1 MNEKLNQDL
10 ELLIKLQEI
19 DLELDRYQEECIF
32 IPAEIEKQKEEIGAI
47 KQRFEE
53 KKKNIKE
60 MQAKYKVLELDITSK
75 DEAIKKQKTDL
86 NVVKTNEQ
94 YKALQSQISKIEQEK
109 GQIEEE
115 ILKAMDEIDTFNKN
129 VKDEENKIKIE
140 EGIVNDKIKILEEKK
155 KEFENKFTGLEQERK
170 TIADTVS
177 PSNLK
182 KYEHIRSKGKD
193 GLAITSI
200 ENENCGS
207 CHIKLTAQI
216 INEVAKNQ
224 ALIICD
230 NCSRILYI
238 PKPI

>member
-19 DLELDRYQEECIF
+19 DLELDRFQEECII
-32 IPAEIEKQKEEIGAI
+32 IPSEIEKQKEEVEAI
-47 KQRFEE
+47 RQGFEE

-60 MQAKYKVLELDITSK
+60 MQSKHKGLELEIAAK
-75 DEAIKKQKTDL
+75 DEAIKKQRTDL

-94 YKALQSQISKIEQEK
+94 YKAMQAQISKIEQEK
-109 GQIEEE
+109 GQIEED
-115 ILKAMDEIDTFNKN
+115 ILKSMEEIDVFNKN
-129 VKDEENKIKIE
+129 VKDEESKMKTE
-140 EGIVNDKIKILEEKK
+140 EGRVNDKIKILEDKK
-155 KEFENKFTGLEQERK
+155 KEFENKFIGLEQERK
-170 TIADTVS
+170 TIATTVS
-177 PSNLK
+177 PVSLK

-224 ALIICD
+224 SLIICD

-238 PKPI
+238 PKI